1 MANAS
6 DGRPIAYINA
16 RLIDPS
22 ADTDQRGAVL
32 TGDGKILDYGANLFS
47 GGAPYGI
54 ATVDCQGHCLAPGI
68 VDLRVHTGEP
78 GEEHKE
84 TFDTAGRAAAAGGVT
99 SMCILPDTEPPFD
112 DASLIEFVARRAR
125 QVQRTKMY
133 AYGAL
138 TLGLKGEHL
147 SEIGLISEAGAVA
160 FTDGDRP
167 IASAQLM
174 RRALYYAKTFDALI
188 VQVPQEPTLS
198 TGAMNSGELATRLGL
213 GGNHK
218 LAEAIQLERDMRL
231 IEMTGARYHASKI
244 STAEAIDVIRRAKER
259 GLKVTCDTAPHY
271 FALNEIAVGDYRTFA
286 KVVPPL
292 RAEADRQA
300 VVEGVRDGTIDCI
313 VSDHRP
319 QDVESKRV
327 PFALAEPGVVGLE
340 TLLPITLE
348 LYHNGQMTLPRIWQ
362 RLTTTP
368 SKLFRLPG
376 GRLEKGA
383 PADLVLFDPD
393 IAWVIDPDKFESKT
407 GNTAFDERPTQGRAL
422 MTVLDGRVIHRD
434 QGLWPETVAA

>member
-1 MANAS
+1 MANGS
-6 DGRPIAYINA
+6 DGRPVAYINA
-16 RLIDPS
+16 RLIDP
-22 ADTDQRGAVL
+22 AGDTDQRGAIL
-32 TGDGKILDYGANLFS
+32 IGDGKILDYGPNLFS

-54 ATVDCQGHCLAPGI
+54 PTVDCQGHCLAPGI

-125 QVQRTKMY
+125 QVKLAKMY

-138 TLGLKGEHL
+138 TLGLKGEQL
-147 SEIGLISEAGAVA
+147 AELGLISEAGAVA
-160 FTDGDRP
+160 FTDGDRA

-174 RRALYYAKTFDALI
+174 RRALYYAKTFDVLI

-213 GGNHK
+213 GGNHR

-231 IEMTGARYHASKI
+231 VEMTGARYHASKI
-244 STAEAIDVIRRAKER
+244 STAEGVDIVRRAKQR

-292 RAEADRQA
+292 RAETDRA
-300 VVEGVRDGTIDCI
+300 AIVEGLRDGTIDCI

-327 PFALAEPGVVGLE
+327 PFAMAEPGVVGLE
-340 TLLPITLE
+340 TLLPISLE
-348 LYHNGQMTLPRIWQ
+348 LYHNGQMSLPQVWR
-362 RLTTTP
+362 RLTSTP
-368 SKLFRLPG
+368 SRLFKLPA

-393 IAWVIDPDKFESKT
+393 IAWVIDPEKFESKT
-407 GNTAFDERPTQGRAL
+407 GNTAFDERPTQGRTL
-422 MTVLDGRVIHRD
+422 MTVLDGRVIYRD
-434 QGLWPETVAA
+434 HSLWPESVAA

>member
-1 MANAS
+1 MANGT
-6 DGRPIAYINA
+6 DGRPVAYINA

-32 TGDGKILDYGANLFS
+32 IGDGKILDYGANLFS

-54 ATVDCQGHCLAPGI
+54 TTVDCGGHCLAPGI

-84 TFDTAGRAAAAGGVT
+84 TFATAGRAAAAGGVT

-138 TLGLKGEHL
+138 TLGLKGEQL
-147 SEIGLISEAGAVA
+147 AEIGLISEAGAVA

-188 VQVPQEPTLS
+188 VQTPQEPTLS
-198 TGAMNSGELATRLGL
+198 NGAMNSGEVATRLGL

-231 IEMTGARYHASKI
+231 VEMTGARYHASKI
-244 STAEAIDVIRRAKER
+244 STAEGVEIIRRAKTR

-292 RAEADRQA
+292 RAEADRLA

-327 PFALAEPGVVGLE
+327 PFAQAEPGVVGLE
-340 TLLPITLE
+340 TLLPIALE
-348 LYHNGQMTLPRIWQ
+348 LYHNGQMTLPHIWQ

-368 SKLFRLPG
+368 SRLFKLPG

-393 IAWVIDPDKFESKT
+393 IAWVIDPEKFESKT
-407 GNTAFDERPTQGRAL
+407 GNTAFDERPTQGRVL
-422 MTVLDGRVIHRD
+422 MTVLDGRVIYRD
-434 QGLWPETVAA
+434 KHLWPETIAA

>member
-1 MANAS
+1 MANGT
-6 DGRPIAYINA
+6 DGRPVAYINA

-32 TGDGKILDYGANLFS
+32 IGDGKILDYGANLFS

-54 ATVDCQGHCLAPGI
+54 ATVDCGGYCLAPGI

-84 TFDTAGRAAAAGGVT
+84 TFVTAGKAAAAGGVT

-138 TLGLKGEHL
+138 TLGLKGEQL
-147 SEIGLISEAGAVA
+147 AEIGLISEAGAVA
-160 FTDGDRP
+160 FTDGDKP

-188 VQVPQEPTLS
+188 VQTPQEPTLS
-198 TGAMNSGELATRLGL
+198 AGAMNSGELATRLGL

-231 IEMTGARYHASKI
+231 VEMTGARYHASKI
-244 STAEAIDVIRRAKER
+244 STAEGIDIIRRAKAR

-292 RAEADRQA
+292 RAEADRLA

-340 TLLPITLE
+340 TLLPIALE

-368 SKLFRLPG
+368 SKLFKLPG

-393 IAWVIDPDKFESKT
+393 IAWVIDPEKFESKT
-407 GNTAFDERPTQGRAL
+407 GNTAFDERPTQGRVL
-422 MTVLDGRVIHRD
+422 MTVLDGRVIYRD
-434 QGLWPETVAA
+434 QHLWPETVAA